1 MLGEPLPLGPLEELG
16 FFQPARHLKVDVMEG
31 GSGKESRLLESA
43 LEALLLAAEVFAL
56 DQEGQAF
63 VKGEVMVGGL
73 GLLLLPGLQE
83 TD

>member
-1 MLGEPLPLGPLEELG
+1 
-16 FFQPARHLKVDVMEG
+16 MEG

-56 DQEGQAF
+56 DQEGQSF